1 MNSCNPSE
9 KQLRQFGLLMAGVFS
24 FFGGVFFYK
33 KWIITAGVLGVL
45 MLFFLVM
52 VLAAPMGL
60 ISIHRKWMRFAE
72 VIGNFNA
79 KVILGLVYFL
89 VFTPTRIIS
98 SVFREDPLRRKF
110 EKDKK
115 SYWLDCEPH
124 DSDPKRYEKQF

>member
-1 MNSCNPSE
+1 
-9 KQLRQFGLLMAGVFS
+9 MAGVFS

-33 KWIITAGVLGVL
+33 KWIIAAGVLGVL
-45 MLFFLVM
+45 ILFFLVM

-60 ISIHRKWMRFAE
+60 LSIHRKWMGFAE

-79 KVILGLVYFL
+79 KVILGLVYFI

-98 SVFREDPLRRKF
+98 SVFRKDPLRRKF
-110 EKDKK
+110 EPDKQ